1 MCDVKITRREIIV
14 GTGALVGAAALPPVA
29 AATAPAAI
37 VLEQGRYFVAG
48 TRVPA
53 LALLSYLVCGRQA
66 QIAADYPDLPT
77 GAVDAVQRWNAA
89 EQERLNE
96 IARTPDSVYHGLW
109 AEEPDD
115 PFGGMAQAVLSIWR
129 KTGGTD
135 TEFAEMFPQFA
146 LLVGH
151 VFR

>member
-1 MCDVKITRREIIV
+1 MSDVKFTRREIIV
-14 GTGALVGAAALPPVA
+14 GTGASAGAAASPLVGAM
-29 AATAPAAI
+29 APAAI

-53 LALLSYLVCGRQA
+53 LALLSYLVCGREA
-66 QIAADYPDLPT
+66 QIAADYPFLPAGT
-77 GAVDAVQRWNAA
+77 VDAVQRWHAA

-96 IARTPDSVYHGLW
+96 IARTSSSVYHGLW

-115 PFGGMAQAVLSIWR
+115 PFGAMAQAVFSVWR
-129 KTGGTD
+129 ETGDGTD
-135 TEFAEMFPQFA
+135 AEFAEMFPQFA

-151 VFR
+151 MVR